1 MSGSSVLY
9 RFLDTPIARK
19 AFNVVQHLKVTRFG
33 GCKTRLTGP
42 ARILETHPG
51 THGDP
56 RSQRKDELDTEEQ
69 FALLRLHSW
78 LARTEGPD
86 GKSVWLDD
94 EQMAYLRSFTS
105 KHLPP
110 PAKVGA
116 AVSFSARAGW
126 VM

>member
-19 AFNVVQHLKVTRFG
+19 AFNVVQHLKVTWFRD
-33 GCKTRLTGP
+33 CKTRLGGRP
-42 ARILETHPG
+42 GILWAHAG
-51 THGDP
+51 LHGDP
-56 RSQRKDELDTEEQ
+56 RPQRKDELDTEEQ

-78 LARTEGPD
+78 LARTEGAD

-110 PAKVGA
+110 TKVGA
-116 AVSFSARAGW
+116 AVSFWAWAGW
-126 VM
+126 LT